1 MKTTN
6 NPLDMRLTT
15 TLKKMSNVR
24 LTKEER
30 LAYLRERNQLFDIV
44 RTLTAF
50 DYKYVYEV
58 TRHFQYDKCDS
69 RAIAAREAV
78 VFHDD
83 VCETDF
89 SLDLAKRLITCQPF
103 HKPLTNQQ
111 IRVLLVIRSLLRLQ
125 RRYGTSHIRHV
136 KKLLEDFFNFPSI
149 ETLLREAREEEKAAR
164 AAFIE
169 SEKIRL
175 AKRFKRLKVKNLK
188 AKPYRLDKAFLD
200 YICNNR

>member
-6 NPLDMRLTT
+6 NPLAMRLTT

-30 LAYLRERNQLFDIV
+30 LAYLRERNQLFEII
-44 RTLTAF
+44 RTLTNY
-50 DYKYVYEV
+50 DYKYVYRL
-58 TRHFQYDKCDS
+58 TRHFQYDKNDK
-69 RAIAAREAV
+69 RACAARAAV
-78 VFHDD
+78 VFHQE
-83 VCETDF
+83 VAESDF
-89 SLDLAKRLITCQPF
+89 SVDLAKRLTTCQPF
-103 HKPLTNQQ
+103 HKPFTNQQ

-149 ETLLREAREEEKAAR
+149 ETMLREERKQRKLER
-164 AAFIE
+164 QAFIE